1 MNMLMLSLVFF
12 LYGSFTS
19 VSASCPSEC
28 SCPPELA
35 RCAPGISLVPDGCGC
50 CKACKRQLNEDCS
63 KTEPCDHIKGLECNF
78 GAGYG
83 TAKGICRAKSDGRPC
98 EYNSKIYQNGES
110 FTANCKHQCTC
121 MDGALG
127 CVSLCPQQLSLPK
140 LGCAISKLVKVP
152 GHCFEELECLEERG
166 KASVDKKVSKDGRKD
181 KHSDDDFTKRNELV
195 SFIRGGLKSLAAF
208 RSKTESRLMSKG
220 NRRCVAQTTAWSPC
234 SKSCG
239 TGVSSRV
246 SNNNS
251 QCKLVKVTRLCEVR
265 PCSQSSYSFLKKGK
279 KCSGI
284 AKASRPVTLTY
295 AGCSS
300 VKKFHSRY
308 CGSCLDG
315 RCCTPQQTQTVAVRF
330 RCEDGDTFSKDVMVI
345 ESCSC
350 DFSCSHNNEKL
361 SGLSNDIRESRV

>member
-1 MNMLMLSLVFF
+1 MPRA
-12 LYGSFTS
+12 
-19 VSASCPSEC
+19 SALCPSKC
-28 SCPPELA
+28 LCPLELA

-50 CKACKRQLNEDCS
+50 CKVCARQLNEDCS

-78 GAGYG
+78 GSGYG

-110 FTANCKHQCTC
+110 FSANCKHQCTC
-121 MDGALG
+121 MDGTLG
-127 CVSLCPQQLSLPK
+127 CVSLCPQQLSQPK
-140 LGCAISKLVKVP
+140 LGCAEHKPVKVP
-152 GHCFEELECLEERG
+152 GRCCEELVCPEEEG
-166 KASVDKKVSKDGRKD
+166 KVVGSASVEKKVSKDGCKD
-181 KHSDDDFTKRNELV
+181 KHSDDDLTKRNELV
-195 SFIRGGLKSLAAF
+195 SVIRGLNSLAAF
-208 RSKTESRLMSKG
+208 RSKPESRLMSKG
-220 NRRCVAQTTAWSPC
+220 NRRCVAQTTAKSLC

-246 SNNNS
+246 TNNNS

-265 PCSQSSYSFLKKGK
+265 PCSQSAYSILKKGK
-279 KCSGI
+279 KCSRI
-284 AKASRPVTLTY
+284 AKASRPVKLSY

-300 VKKFHSRY
+300 VKKFHPRY

-345 ESCSC
+345 ESYSC
-350 DFSCSHNNEKL
+350 DFNSPHNNKKP
-361 SGLSNDIRESRV
+361 SGLSNDIRKSRG